1 MASET
6 RNGLSWWFI
15 TENNETPVSQVYKA
29 IGVSV
34 RKGSQ
39 IRAALK
45 EQGLIEEI
53 ETRMGKGG
61 RIAKFIVP
69 TIAALERLGKEPPQG
84 RGEAIHRYVQQM
96 VVEGARAKG
105 YKAQV
110 ERDLGNGGICDV
122 HLEKGGQRI
131 AVEVAVVS
139 KPERETEHIKRC
151 LDAGYDRVLNI
162 FADEGLLAKT
172 QEAMTG
178 LFSDKEMARVRLLP
192 LKKLEGFFQ

>member
-1 MASET
+1 
-6 RNGLSWWFI
+6 
-15 TENNETPVSQVYKA
+15 
-29 IGVSV
+29 
-34 RKGSQ
+34 
-39 IRAALK
+39 
-45 EQGLIEEI
+45 
-53 ETRMGKGG
+53 
-61 RIAKFIVP
+61 
-69 TIAALERLGKEPPQG
+69 
-84 RGEAIHRYVQQM
+84 M